1 MGEGEEG
8 ATCQSPI
15 HHGLCLALAATVAPE
30 SPPKRF
36 AGKKKQG
43 PPPTVMRF
51 LVPGQVVFIVAR

>member
-36 AGKKKQG
+36 AGKKTG
-43 PPPTVMRF
+43 AASHGDALLNAWPSGFYR
-51 LVPGQVVFIVAR
+51 G